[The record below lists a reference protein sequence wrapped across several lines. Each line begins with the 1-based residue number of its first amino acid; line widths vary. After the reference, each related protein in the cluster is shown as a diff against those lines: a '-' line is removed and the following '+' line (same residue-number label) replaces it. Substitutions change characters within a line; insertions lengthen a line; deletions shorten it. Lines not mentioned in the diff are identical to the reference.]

1 MARKSI
7 QYYIFTPGAANAG
20 TVKIPDVY
28 QLKDI
33 LMITNV
39 TTNTVIYNFSDSTR
53 GAFAFSYNEN
63 DTTTFPGYQ
72 NGVTT
77 LTLDLDT
84 SAMNA
89 ADKLMIYVES
99 VELRVRTHDF
109 GIDAVERARVAQPES
124 LIDADFEYG
133 LQNTKWA
140 NWTTAFNYPTTYE
153 IPGSDVLANV
163 AGYATLV
170 ATPIS
175 AASTTSLVLTNQGL
189 AAAVP
194 YIGNT
199 APQHFTG
206 DYKILVNQG
215 LGTSTTSPRG
225 TTWIANAAVTNGAL
239 SISAANGGPSQRS
252 FTVTRDIQY
261 WNAGDIAAL
270 IGIPSEL
277 GDAATMG
284 TGITSSGTT
293 AFTLNAAGT
302 IVNNDILAIETVNGG
317 EFELCYVSSGGTT
330 TSLTVTRQLFGTNY
344 GAANLPV
351 GGRIKRIRQA
361 GAAEAGGAFASN
373 IEIVRV
379 DSVDQSLNQLHV
391 TRGFMNTN
399 AAVQFLPGTIVG
411 KVNMFSELSTGLGN
425 GLSAVGSGASANI
438 EIVRVTTP
446 AIGSLGSQ
454 TIVRGALGTTALTSI
469 QVGSLAVT
477 AAGIFV
483 AGNVNVPVIGVNAN
497 SHGVSSAVQG
507 AGPFGLSAAVAGTAN
522 ANAYISTLGLNN
534 ANVEGVY
541 FNLINDVHYA
551 AYYPKVWP
559 NREIGYQLN
568 PVSNQN
574 DVTIRKGGS
583 YTGANIQYMSIISN
597 TGIPSSIT
605 VTTLQPHGVFPGQL
619 VTTQLYGAVNANTHA
634 SGVFTVNSVPYHSQF
649 TFIAKPGVAVT
660 QPNVLVA
667 ALGTQST
674 LFGNIMMF
682 PTSLVRHRP
691 VDGGTNMGVNA
702 PSFGYEVVR
711 QTKKY
716 FRYQSG
722 KGMMFTTGISL
733 SPQFVVTNVAAA
745 GTSVGSAITIA
756 TELDHGVQV
765 GANIQLSG
773 ITTTGYNSFYR
784 VASVVSQNAFTV
796 LATASLGA
804 TTPSFASYPQLTLLN
819 WHGGKIRVGMFDDQ
833 NGVYWHYD
841 GQQVA
846 VGKRSSTRELLGR
859 CFVGQGQSRVNG
871 DRNTRFLDQLLAGD
885 QIVIRGMSHTVTK
898 VESNNTM
905 YVSPAYRGIVNA
917 ENTRIAITD
926 DILTYQANFNK
937 DKLDGTGPSGYVID
951 KSKMQMV
958 AIQYTWYGAGFI
970 DWGMRTM
977 DGQMVWAH
985 RLKNNNV
992 NTEAFMRSG
1001 NLPARYK
1008 TANNTAFVRLATA
1021 LVANETGNIN
1031 LGSIT
1036 GFPTANVSYPATVL
1050 VAGTGSEFDELVTY
1064 TAGPFAANGNIS
1076 GLTRGAVYSAFNLG
1090 AIRSQSLGVQGVGV
1104 GTTHQVNS
1112 SVRLYSITASPDLN
1126 HWGSAVILDGG
1137 FTKDR
1142 SYQFTYNVANTNILG
1157 TQVQTVFMMRL
1168 APSITNA
1175 ITGDLGAK
1183 DVINRAQLLLQNMYV
1198 NISDS
1203 AATLKPR
1210 FLLQAILNPT
1220 NILSANFA
1228 PLNQRFNSPT
1238 TGGQSA
1244 TPAGSGGFNQP
1255 SFTQFVSN
1263 VYPSTAHPVSMWGVN
1278 NILFDQ
1284 SPRGHH
1290 NGLPYAQGGEQ
1301 LFSIPVSAQNSG
1313 FIDLSNI
1320 KEIGGAMLPGTGFYP
1335 NGNEIVAFNIV
1346 PAQGAQANV
1355 DIQITYV
1362 ESQA

>member
-7 QYYIFTPGAANAG
+7 QYYSYTPGAANAG

-39 TTNTVIYNFSDSTR
+39 TRNVVIYNFSDSTR
-53 GAFAFSYNEN
+53 GAYAFSANEN
-63 DTTTFPGYQ
+63 DTTTFVGSQ

-77 LTLDLDT
+77 LTLALDT
-84 SAMNA
+84 STHSS
-89 ADKLMIYVES
+89 ADKLQIFVES
-99 VELRVRTHDF
+99 SEMRVRTHDF
-109 GIDAVERARVAQPES
+109 GIDAVERQRVAQPES
-124 LIDADFEYG
+124 MIDADFEYG
-133 LQNTKWA
+133 LQQTKWA
-140 NWTTAFNYPTTYE
+140 SWTTVFNTPTTYE
-153 IPGSDVLANV
+153 LPGSDVLANV
-163 AGYATLV
+163 FGYATLV
-170 ATPIS
+170 STPITS
-175 AASTTSLVLTNQGL
+175 AATTSLVLVNQGL
-189 AAAVP
+189 TPATP

-199 APQHFTG
+199 APVHYTN
-206 DYKILVNQG
+206 DYKILINQG
-215 LGTSTTSPRG
+215 YGTSTTSPRG
-225 TTWIANAAVTNGAL
+225 TTWIANSAVTAGAL
-239 SISAANGGPSQRS
+239 WINAGNGGPSQRS

-261 WNAGDIAAL
+261 WNAGDVAAL
-270 IGIPSEL
+270 IGIPSDL

-284 TGITSSGTT
+284 TAISSTGTT
-293 AFTLNAAGT
+293 AFTTNAAGT
-302 IVNNDILAIETVNGG
+302 IVNNDILAVETVNGG
-317 EFELCYVSSGGTT
+317 EFELVYVASGGTT

-344 GAANLPV
+344 GGANLPS

-361 GAAEAGGAFASN
+361 DVASGAGFASN
-373 IEIVRV
+373 VEVVRV
-379 DSVDQSLNQLHV
+379 DSVDQSLNMLHV

-411 KVNMFSELSTGLGN
+411 KVNMFGELSQGLGN
-425 GLSAVGSGASANI
+425 GPASVGTGASANI

-446 AIGSLGSQ
+446 AIGALGSQ
-454 TIVRGALGTTALTSI
+454 TVSRGQFGTIPLTNI
-469 QVGSLAVT
+469 YAGSLAVT
-477 AAGIFV
+477 AAGVFV
-483 AGNVNVPVIGVNAN
+483 AGNVNVPVIGINAN
-497 SHGVSSAVQG
+497 NHGVASSMQG
-507 AGPFGLSAAVAGTAN
+507 AGSFGLSSAVAGTAN
-522 ANAYISTLGLNN
+522 ANAFISTLGLNN
-534 ANVEGVY
+534 ANVEGIY
-541 FNLINDVHYA
+541 FNTINDIHYA
-551 AYYPKVWP
+551 SYYPKIWP
-559 NREIGYQLN
+559 NREIGWQLN
-568 PVSNQN
+568 PIAATQ
-574 DVTIRKGGS
+574 DVTIRKGGT
-583 YTGANIQYMSIISN
+583 YTGANIQYISIVSN
-597 TGIPSSIT
+597 TGTPSSIT
-605 VTTLQPHGVFPGQL
+605 VTTQTPHGIYPGQL
-619 VTTQLYGAVNANTHA
+619 VATNLYGAVNANTHA
-634 SGVFTVNSVPYHSQF
+634 SGVFTVNSVPYNTQF
-649 TFIAKPGVAVT
+649 TFTAKGGASVT
-660 QPNVLVA
+660 AANALVA

-674 LFGNIMMF
+674 IFGNIMLF

-691 VDGGTNMGVNA
+691 VDGGTNLGVNA

-733 SPQFVVTNVAAA
+733 SPQFVITNVAAA
-745 GTSVGSAITIA
+745 GTSVGSAITIT
-756 TELDHGVQV
+756 TELDHGCQI
-765 GANIQLSG
+765 GANVSITG
-773 ITTTGYNSFYR
+773 ITTSGYNSFYR
-784 VASVVSQNAFTV
+784 VASVVSQNSFTV
-796 LATASLGA
+796 LATATLGA
-804 TTPSFASYPQLTLLN
+804 TTPSFGSFPQCALLN

-841 GQQVA
+841 GQQLGA
-846 VGKRSSTRELLGR
+846 GKRSSTRDLLGR
-859 CFVGQGQSRVNG
+859 CFASQGSYRVNG

-885 QIVIRGMSHTVTK
+885 QIVIRGMSHTVSR
-898 VESNNTM
+898 VESNNTL
-905 YVSPAYRGIVNA
+905 YITPAYRGIINA
-917 ENTRIAITD
+917 ENAKVSVTD
-926 DILTYQANFNK
+926 DFIVYQSNFNK
-937 DKLDGTGPSGYVID
+937 DKMDGTGPSGYVID

-970 DWGMRTM
+970 DWGMRTT
-977 DGQMVWAH
+977 DGQMIWAH
-985 RLKNNNV
+985 RTKNNNV
-992 NTEAFMRSG
+992 NNEAYMRSG

-1008 TANNTAFVRLATA
+1008 TANNTAYTRLATA

-1031 LGSIT
+1031 LGSTT
-1036 GFPTANVSYPATVL
+1036 GFPTANVTYPATVL
-1050 VAGTGSEFDELVTY
+1050 VAGISSDVDELVTY
-1064 TAGPFAANGNIS
+1064 TAGPFTGNGNIC

-1090 AIRSQSLGVQGVGV
+1090 ALRSQSMGVAGVGV
-1104 GTTHQVNS
+1104 GTAHQINS
-1112 SVRLYSITASPDLN
+1112 AVRLYSVTASPDLN

-1142 SYQFTYNVANTNILG
+1142 SYQFTYNVANTNVLG
-1157 TQVQTVFMMRL
+1157 TSVQTIFMMRL

-1175 ITGDLGAK
+1175 ITGDLGSK

-1220 NILSANFA
+1220 NILSANWA
-1228 PLNQRFNSPT
+1228 PLNQRFNAPN

-1255 SFTQFVSN
+1255 SFTQFVAN
-1263 VYPSTAHPVSMWGVN
+1263 VYPSTAHPTTMWGVN
-1278 NILFDQ
+1278 SVLFDQ

-1290 NGLPYAQGGEQ
+1290 NGQPYAQGGEQ

-1320 KEIGGAMLPGTGFYP
+1320 KEIGGASIPGAGFYP